1 MTASSPSSLSYR
13 VLWVPIGWLLVAL
26 VVWGT
31 LTPSPPE
38 ALVVEA
44 DKLGHVLAYLVL
56 ALWFGGLY
64 SGAVRGAYALALAA
78 MGVGLEFL
86 QDAGG
91 VRQFELADMVANG
104 LGVVSGWWMSR
115 FPALNI
121 VGLLDRVLGWART
134 RPVG

>member
-1 MTASSPSSLSYR
+1 MASSPASLSYR
-13 VLWVPIGWLLVAL
+13 ALWVPIGWCLVAL

-31 LTPSPPE
+31 LTSSPPG
-38 ALVVEA
+38 ALAVGG
-44 DKLGHVLAYLVL
+44 DKLEHVVAYLVL

-91 VRQFELADMVANG
+91 VRQLELADMVANG

-115 FPALNI
+115 FPALNV
-121 VGLLDRVLGWART
+121 VGLLDRALGRVRAR
-134 RPVG
+134 PAG